1 MLSLRDQLAFAITGK
16 ENLEA
21 CSQAELEQ
29 LVNRHPYFPLG
40 HLLLASKNRQTDIHS
55 GNLSLYFQHTL
66 WAKAWLNEEGGSG
79 QVAGEQVAGGS
90 MQEAGRQ
97 DAGEARDSET
107 YSGERGRWGQQ
118 VSRGEEDRRR
128 MKLPGTGGRWA
139 GGRETRET
147 DNPAFEMAEEVLI
160 TEPVISNQ
168 VVEEHNLETNTPEPG
183 DVLPVTNETEGEK
196 EVVLPA
202 FSFTPVE
209 PGKNDL
215 IFEPYHTVDYFASQ
229 GIKATEEEKPAD
241 NFGVQLKRF
250 TDWLKVM
257 KKLPLKEVS
266 EQATD
271 PQAEQKVEKMAASS
285 LQEKE
290 VMTEAMAEVW
300 EKQGNKAKA
309 IEIYGKLSLL
319 DPSKMAYFAAKI
331 ADLKK

>member
-40 HLLLASKNRQTDIHS
+40 HLLLASKNKQTDIHT
-55 GNLSLYFQHTL
+55 GNLSVYFQHML
-66 WAKAWLNEEGGSG
+66 WAKAWLNEEGDRL
-79 QVAGEQVAGGS
+79 QVAGKQEAGGR
-90 MQEAGRQ
+90 MQEAGE
-97 DAGEARDSET
+97 AGNSET
-107 YSGERGRWGQQ
+107 YSGEQGAGK
-118 VSRGEEDRRR
+118 SRESDINSGEH
-128 MKLPGTGGRWA
+128 
-139 GGRETRET
+139 
-147 DNPAFEMAEEVLI
+147 DNPAFEMAEEIVI
-160 TEPVISNQ
+160 TEPVITNQ
-168 VVEEHNLETNTPEPG
+168 VVEEHNQEMITADNAE
-183 DVLPVTNETEGEK
+183 VESVTNQTVDEK
-196 EVVLPA
+196 EVALPA

-229 GIKATEEEKPAD
+229 GIKAMEEEKPAD

-300 EKQGNKAKA
+300 EKQGNKGKA
-309 IEIYGKLSLL
+309 IEIYSKLSLL

>member
-1 MLSLRDQLAFAITGK
+1 MQ
-16 ENLEA
+16 EA
-21 CSQAELEQ
+21 GEQ
-29 LVNRHPYFPLG
+29 EAGEARNSETY
-40 HLLLASKNRQTDIHS
+40 S
-55 GNLSLYFQHTL
+55 GVQE
-66 WAKAWLNEEGGSG
+66 AGG
-79 QVAGEQVAGGS
+79 QVAGE
-90 MQEAGRQ
+90 
-97 DAGEARDSET
+97 
-107 YSGERGRWGQQ
+107 
-118 VSRGEEDRRR
+118 
-128 MKLPGTGGRWA
+128 
-139 GGRETRET
+139 TRET
-147 DNPAFEMAEEVLI
+147 DSYSEGHDNPAFEMAEEVLI

-168 VVEEHNLETNTPEPG
+168 VVEKHNLETNTPEPG

>member
-40 HLLLASKNRQTDIHS
+40 HLLLASKNRQTDIHA

-79 QVAGEQVAGGS
+79 QVAGEQVAG
-90 MQEAGRQ
+90 RQ

-107 YSGERGRWGQQ
+107 YSGEQ
-118 VSRGEEDRRR
+118 VAGEGEQV
-128 MKLPGTGGRWA
+128 TGGSVQVA
-139 GGRETRET
+139 GGQ

-271 PQAEQKVEKMAASS
+271 PQAEQKVEKMAARS

>member
-16 ENLEA
+16 ENLDA

-40 HLLLASKNRQTDIHS
+40 HLLLASKNKQTDIHA

-66 WAKAWLNEEGGSG
+66 WAKAWLNEEGGRL
-79 QVAGEQVAGGS
+79 Q
-90 MQEAGRQ
+90 M
-97 DAGEARDSET
+97 AGEARNSET
-107 YSGERGRWGQQ
+107 YSGEQVEGGQVAGSSMQETGETRDADVYSGGQQ
-118 VSRGEEDRRR
+118 
-128 MKLPGTGGRWA
+128 
-139 GGRETRET
+139 
-147 DNPAFEMAEEVLI
+147 DNPAFEMAEEIVI
-160 TEPVISNQ
+160 TEPVITNQ
-168 VVEEHNLETNTPEPG
+168 VVEEHNLETNNPEPG
-183 DVLPVTNETEGEK
+183 DVLPVSNETEGEK
-196 EVVLPA
+196 EVSLPA

-241 NFGVQLKRF
+241 NFGVHLKRF